1 MADGAHIQ
9 IKDPGP
15 AVISGD
21 FTVTD
26 ADGNVMEGL
35 NPIIAICRCGKSQTQ
50 PFCDG
55 SHSK

>member
-1 MADGAHIQ
+1 MADGANIE
-9 IKDPGP
+9 IKDGGP
-15 AVISGD
+15 AVISGE
-21 FTVTD
+21 FTLTG
-26 ADGNVMEGL
+26 ADGNVVEGL